1 MADLIEINADEIG
14 AVDTNTL
21 LQEMEA
27 IVEAK
32 GLISQPDK
40 KKAPLPSEHKQESK
54 TRRVQLLMRPGT
66 VTTLQAKA
74 KAQGISFNEL
84 LNLIA
89 EEYLAK

>member
-1 MADLIEINADEIG
+1 MELDIDYGVIG
-14 AVDTNTL
+14 AIDPDDQVQTMGRILKT
-21 LQEMEA
+21 
-27 IVEAK
+27 K
-32 GLISQPDK
+32 KLIAPQPDK
-40 KKAPLPSEHKQESK
+40 KKALLPSEHKQESK